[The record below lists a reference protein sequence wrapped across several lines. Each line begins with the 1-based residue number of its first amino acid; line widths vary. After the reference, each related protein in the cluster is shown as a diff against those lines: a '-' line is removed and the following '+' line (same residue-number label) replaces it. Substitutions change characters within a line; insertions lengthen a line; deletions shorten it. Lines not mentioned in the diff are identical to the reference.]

1 MSERPAWRVN
11 SGMLATLT
19 GSFRAQNP
27 PGNTAPFSNQCSSSS
42 SSSIFNFK
50 HIRNVLFFAAAETS
64 KSQSPFSLL
73 VIKIDDFS
81 QFEQNYGPFA
91 AQKANEFLEDVLCC
105 SRNLIFGDNADFAIG
120 RYVDNRYLMVLPSV
134 NGSVAEEYAEYL
146 RKAIVATPFVWNYRS
161 LYFTV
166 SIGIASKPGHT
177 GDQDMLIMQADQAC
191 DQMIACGGNRVVT
204 AEITM
209 RGVKAKKY

>member
-1 MSERPAWRVN
+1 MSEKPAWRVN
-11 SGMLATLT
+11 SGMLASLT

-27 PGNTAPFSNQCSSSS
+27 PGNSAPLPDDYSS
-42 SSSIFNFK
+42 SSSIFNFE
-50 HIRNVLFFAAAETS
+50 HIRNMLLFAIAESS
-64 KSQSPFSLL
+64 KSQHPFSLL

-81 QFEQNYGPFA
+81 RFEKNYGPFA
-91 AQKANEFLEDVLCC
+91 AQKANEFLENVFCC
-105 SRNLIFGDNADFAIG
+105 SRNLIFGDNVDFAIG

-134 NGSVAEEYAEYL
+134 SGSVAEEYAEYL
-146 RKAIVATPFVWNYRS
+146 RKAVVSTAFLWNYRS
-161 LYFTV
+161 LYFTI
-166 SIGIASKPGHT
+166 SIGIASKPGHA

-209 RGVKAKKY
+209 REVKAKKY